1 MKKLFTKS
9 LFAFMLL
16 SASFVLNA
24 QVVNQDRYV
33 TISVVKGKEIRFRQ
47 IKAEAENTKV
57 KIQNGAQSSEF
68 LVGEA
73 GVGPKSFVAEG
84 NTIVI
89 YGNVVSLD
97 CSENANNLTAV
108 DVTKNTQLRELFC
121 QKNSLTKL
129 DLSKNKNLNLLN
141 CGRNQLKELNVK
153 ANTKLIYFYCDSNK
167 ISSLD
172 LTKNTELV
180 EFACF
185 FNSLKS
191 LNVTKNSKLQLL
203 DCSANNLTSL
213 DVSGNPMLH
222 RLVCAANNFTAKSL
236 DSIYCALPDRKGM
249 GAAGQILPIYE
260 PASENYAAVLAS
272 SAKNAINKNW
282 KVSYLNTGLEFP
294 ETKGK
299 HLCGNTTDVET
310 LKQVSVTL
318 YPNPVV
324 DFLYVQSQLAVLS
337 LDVFDMNGARV
348 AKSLGADKINLSHL
362 SAGSYTVRL
371 QTVNGSVS
379 YRIVKR

>member
-9 LFAFMLL
+9 LFVFMLL

-24 QVVNQDRYV
+24 QVVNQNRYI
-33 TISVVKGKEIRFRQ
+33 TLSVVKGKEIRFRQ

-57 KIQNGAQSSEF
+57 KVQNGTQSSEF

-73 GVGPKSFVAEG
+73 GVGPKSFVAEA

-97 CSENANNLTAV
+97 CSENTNNLTAV
-108 DVTKNTQLRELFC
+108 DAAKNAELRELFC
-121 QKNSLTKL
+121 QKNGLTKL
-129 DLSKNKNLNLLN
+129 DLSKNKYLNLLN

-172 LTKNTELV
+172 LSENTELV

-185 FNSLKS
+185 FNTLKS
-191 LNVTKNSKLQLL
+191 LDVTKNSKLKLL
-203 DCSANNLTSL
+203 DCSGNNLTSL
-213 DVSGNPMLH
+213 DVSGNPMLL
-222 RLVCAANNFTAKSL
+222 RLICAANNFTGQSL
-236 DSIYCALPDRKGM
+236 DNIYCALPDRKGLSP
-249 GAAGQILPIYE
+249 AGQMLPIYE

-282 KVSYLNTGLEFP
+282 RVSYLNTGHDFP
-294 ETKGK
+294 QTKGK
-299 HLCGNTTDVET
+299 YLCGNTTDVET
-310 LKQVSVTL
+310 LEQASVTL
-318 YPNPVV
+318 YPNPVA
-324 DFLYVQSQLAVLS
+324 DFLHVQSQSAILS

-348 AKSLGADKINLSHL
+348 ARSLGADKVNLSHL
-362 SAGSYTVRL
+362 PAGSYTVRL
-371 QTVNGSVS
+371 QTIDASVA
-379 YRIVKR
+379 YRIVKK